1 MRSRRASPPPSKGV
15 RAGTRS
21 TGGPA
26 AGSATTPLSWD
37 DLSWWALDLLHGIVT
52 VAFEPA
58 GVYEFVDRA
67 DPKRVYEAVV
77 DEVIQA
83 EIGTPPGRV
92 VLTAGR
98 TRTWTNAG
106 SGTS

>member
-1 MRSRRASPPPSKGV
+1 VVGPGSP
-15 RAGTRS
+15 
-21 TGGPA
+21 
-26 AGSATTPLSWD
+26 SW
-37 DLSWWALDLLHGIVT
+37 HRT

-58 GVYEFVDRA
+58 DVYEFVDRA
-67 DPKRVYEAVV
+67 DPKRVYAAVV
-77 DEVIQA
+77 DEAIQA

-106 SGTS
+106 SGTSSFSRCGTAQDLRAEAENRLADGVT

>member
-1 MRSRRASPPPSKGV
+1 
-15 RAGTRS
+15 
-21 TGGPA
+21 
-26 AGSATTPLSWD
+26 LSWD